1 MKKVVLAV
9 DDSESIRSLVM
20 LNLLNSGWEVL
31 TAYDGYDALDKLATQ
46 KIDLIIT
53 DIQMPNLNGYELLR
67 ILRKKPQYANI
78 PVVILSSLCA
88 EQDIAYGYELGATS
102 YLAKPFQP
110 SVMTQEVGR
119 LLRSA

>member
-31 TAYDGYDALDKLATQ
+31 TAYDGYDALDKLANQ
-46 KIDLIIT
+46 QVDLIIT

-67 ILRKKPQYANI
+67 ILRKKPQYAGI

-88 EQDIAYGYELGATS
+88 EQDIAYGYELGANS

-110 SVMTQEVGR
+110 SVMTREVGR
-119 LLRSA
+119 LLQSA

>member
-9 DDSESIRSLVM
+9 DDSEAVRSLVV
-20 LNLLNSGWEVL
+20 LNLINSGWEVI
-31 TAYDGYDALDKLATQ
+31 TAYDGYDALDKLASR
-46 KIDLIIT
+46 KVDLIIT

-67 ILRKKPQYANI
+67 IIRKNPRYSQI

-88 EQDIAYGYELGATS
+88 EQDIAYGYELGATG

-110 SVMTQEVGR
+110 AVMTAEVGR
-119 LLRSA
+119 LLQ